1 METPVERDKIYF
13 IILYQTKEKE
23 KQDDLNFIE
32 SNKMMILPEC
42 IYTKEIKKADTYYY
56 EKVCQV
62 DAPIKKNKNPKKNTF
77 NFEFEFEKGE
87 EIYVISFSSK
97 GNRFIYDTVLKI
109 GKKTDLKKITKKTID
124 QNIIEYYKKLGI
136 FRESLIKNKEENKI
150 EELYKETIELYS
162 EKKGFDFLISLF
174 VELYQNKNLCF
185 LLMEKFKEVNSNPKE
200 NEKNMDR
207 KKSLEQYQQTFIKIA
222 SDADELIKKND
233 YKAENF
239 YGIILC
245 YLNYYDIKTFS
256 IYVKKLFNENKSV
269 LFEILITFNPHF
281 KNPIEENLEFFIN
294 FINYT
299 AKEKEYEIFESVLR
313 YINDVETFLCVL
325 DKNKKIIIEKYT
337 DSKNINFK
345 PIKLEKNLKLIKR
358 GKNKEIENVI
368 ESINSI
374 VEFSKESKN
383 LLVYFTNNFW
393 VNILSHYN
401 EANSNSI
408 EVISNLRKSFVGY
421 YEVVNLIYK
430 NKSKSIVQIE
440 AKSYFERDEFAFLLD
455 KIIKKYIDTNKEL
468 TN

>member
-42 IYTKEIKKADTYYY
+42 IYTKEIKEADTYYY

-299 AKEKEYEIFESVLR
+299 AKEKEYKIFESVLR

-393 VNILSHYN
+393 VNI
-401 EANSNSI
+401 
-408 EVISNLRKSFVGY
+408 
-421 YEVVNLIYK
+421 
-430 NKSKSIVQIE
+430 
-440 AKSYFERDEFAFLLD
+440 
-455 KIIKKYIDTNKEL
+455 
-468 TN
+468 